1 MVQPLL
7 KMTSEERPHYEG
19 HRQRLRERFAQS
31 NGVTFQEY
39 ELLELLLFSAFP
51 RKDVKPLAK
60 TLLATFGSFSGI
72 FHASERDLNEVSG
85 MGEAAVIFLKAIKET
100 AVRLSQANLVKRDIF
115 DSWESVLEYCRLKCG
130 HEPVEQFRVLYMD
143 KKNHLIVDEAQ
154 QRGTVDHAAV
164 YPREVVKRALEVG
177 ASALILLHN
186 HPSGDPSPSPADID
200 VTLKVMEAAR
210 PLGIKIHD
218 HLIITRSSYSSLKS
232 LGLI

>member
-1 MVQPLL
+1 MDQILRKP
-7 KMTSEERPHYEG
+7 SQGEAHYQG
-19 HRQRLRERFAQS
+19 HRQRLRERFSQTS
-31 NGVTFQEY
+31 GSTFQDY

-60 TLLATFGSFSGI
+60 TLMDTFGSFSGI
-72 FHASERDLNEVSG
+72 FHASAHDLLQVPG
-85 MGEAAVIFLKAIKET
+85 MGEGAVVFLKALKET
-100 AVRLSQANLVKRDIF
+100 AVRLSHALVDKRDLF
-115 DSWESVLEYCRLKCG
+115 DSWERVVEYCRLKCG
-130 HEPVEQFRVLYMD
+130 YEPVEQFRVLFMD
-143 KKNHLIVDEAQ
+143 KKNHLLLDEAQ

-164 YPREVVKRALEVG
+164 YPREVLKRALEVG

-186 HPSGDPSPSPADID
+186 HPSGDASPSAADID